1 MKSSN
6 KIKKNTKKNTKTTK
20 TQKSITSVSK
30 KSNMDSISKNT
41 KENIIENIIDLSMI
55 HKIVKEKLTDI
66 KKLKLD
72 EEIAKLE
79 NMELYK
85 EQKHNFLYLKNII
98 AGVIKNIK
106 KMNKNMVSKKIPEY
120 IPLDYNNL
128 NSCIKAEYNYKNKVV
143 NAGSGAFGDVIKTS
157 GKKYKYAIK
166 VINLDKQDD
175 NHFMNEDFKT
185 TVESLEREAEIT
197 RKMGELG
204 IGPKLFD
211 VYSCKV
217 DGRITYYFVL
227 EYMNQG
233 SFYDYIE
240 KNNIKKLPENIITN
254 LITKLKKMH
263 EHGFLHNDLHS
274 GNILVNKRNGK
285 IEFYISDF
293 GLTKNMKEEKID
305 NLERELKRFKAN
317 LMSLFSWK
325 DADKENEI
333 EFISKFILANHKFI
347 L

>member
-1 MKSSN
+1 MKYSN
-6 KIKKNTKKNTKTTK
+6 KTKKNTKTTK
-20 TQKSITSVSK
+20 IIKKSITSASKK
-30 KSNMDSISKNT
+30 KSNIDSISKNK
-41 KENIIENIIDLSMI
+41 KENIIENVIENIIDLSMI

-72 EEIAKLE
+72 EEIPKLE

-106 KMNKNMVSKKIPEY
+106 KMNTNMVSKKIPEY

-175 NHFMNEDFKT
+175 FDEDFKT

-217 DGRITYYFVL
+217 DGRLTYYFVL

-263 EHGFLHNDLHS
+263 EHGFLHNDLHG

-305 NLERELKRFKAN
+305 NLERELKHFRAN

-325 DADKENEI
+325 DAEKENEI

-347 L
+347 I